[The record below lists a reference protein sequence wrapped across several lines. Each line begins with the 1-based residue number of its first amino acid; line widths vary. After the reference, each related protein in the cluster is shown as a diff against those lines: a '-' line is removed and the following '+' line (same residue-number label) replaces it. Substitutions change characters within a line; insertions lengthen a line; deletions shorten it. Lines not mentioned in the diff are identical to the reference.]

1 MWTRRQLKEKG
12 KTSFR
17 ANYWKAVLVAWILTI
32 AMFGAA
38 TWNTGASSVGSAG
51 SDGTEYTNGNS
62 EVVVG
67 DNGIVIHGNGSD
79 VVLGEDGE
87 LSIRKGEDGQHSS
100 IPDSTEDAESVDS
113 AHVSL
118 GADGLSVDV
127 EGFDSDAPVHVEVNP
142 DALPWVLTPAVL
154 SGLFLVLLITFL
166 LSLAVYAFV
175 WNPLQA
181 GCRGFFTANLNR
193 PALVREAVSTFDRG
207 YANCVK
213 AMILRDVFT
222 FLWTLLLII
231 PGIVK
236 SYEYRMIPYLVADHP
251 EMTYKEA
258 FAESKRLMHGNKWKT
273 FVLDLSFI
281 GWWILSGLT
290 LGLFGVFYVSPYYS
304 STAAA
309 LYEEL
314 AYGNQLP
321 DFANE
326 PIPAIPVPATAG
338 PEPTPEPDPWRGAH
352 ASQQ

>member
-17 ANYWKAVLVAWILTI
+17 ANYWKAVLVAMFLTI

-51 SDGTEYTNGNS
+51 SNGAEFSDGNS
-62 EVVVG
+62 EVVIG
-67 DNGIVIHGNGSD
+67 DDSIVIHDDDGD
-79 VVLGEDGE
+79 VVLDKNGE
-87 LSIRKGEDGQHSS
+87 LSVREGADTPQ
-100 IPDSTEDAESVDS
+100 STAPESGDDAKSGDS

-127 EGFDSDAPVHVEVNP
+127 EGFDSESPVHIDVNP
-142 DALPWVLTPAVL
+142 DALPWALTPAML
-154 SGLFLVLLITFL
+154 SGLFIVLLITFL
-166 LSLAVYAFV
+166 LSLAIYAFV

-207 YANCVK
+207 YMNCVK

-222 FLWTLLLII
+222 FLWTLLLIV

-251 EMTYKEA
+251 EMTYKEV
-258 FAESKRLMHGNKWKT
+258 FAESKRLMNGHKWKT

-290 LGLFGVFYVSPYYS
+290 FGLLGVFYVSPYYS
-304 STAAA
+304 ATAAA

-326 PIPAIPVPATAG
+326 PLPIIPVPATA
-338 PEPTPEPDPWRGAH
+338 TPEPDPWRGAH

>member
-17 ANYWKAVLVAWILTI
+17 ANYWKAVLVGLVLTV

-51 SDGTEYTNGNS
+51 SDSADFSSGNS
-62 EVVVG
+62 EVVIG
-67 DNGIVIHGNGSD
+67 DDGIVIHDDDGD
-79 VVLGEDGE
+79 VVLDKDGE
-87 LSIRKGEDGQHSS
+87 LSVHSGKDEQQS
-100 IPDSTEDAESVDS
+100 STSDSDDKAEAEDS

-127 EGFDSDAPVHVEVNP
+127 GGFDTDEPVHVNVNP
-142 DALPWVLTPAVL
+142 DEFPWVLTPAML
-154 SGLFLVLLITFL
+154 GGLFIVLLITFL

-207 YANCVK
+207 YVNCVK

-251 EMTYKEA
+251 EMTYKEL

-290 LGLFGVFYVSPYYS
+290 FGLLGVFYVSPYYS
-304 STAAA
+304 ATAAA

-314 AYGNQLP
+314 AYGTQLP

-326 PIPAIPVPATAG
+326 PLPAIPVPATAA
-338 PEPTPEPDPWRGAH
+338 PEPDPWRGAH